1 MRQIWDRN
9 YINGCILEAYIL
21 FATKMAREVPP
32 PFCWAQSEAGRVA
45 VLLRKDS
52 ASQVYQLAVLR
63 PLATSSAW
71 SATTCIHWA
80 PPPARVRGWTR
91 LAEETATRPA
101 SL

>member
-45 VLLRKDS
+45 V
-52 ASQVYQLAVLR
+52 
-63 PLATSSAW
+63 SSARRVHPRTRAGGEAQW
-71 SATTCIHWA
+71 IQVVADHA
-80 PPPARVRGWTR
+80 EDVARGRS
-91 LAEETATRPA
+91 TA
-101 SL
+101 S